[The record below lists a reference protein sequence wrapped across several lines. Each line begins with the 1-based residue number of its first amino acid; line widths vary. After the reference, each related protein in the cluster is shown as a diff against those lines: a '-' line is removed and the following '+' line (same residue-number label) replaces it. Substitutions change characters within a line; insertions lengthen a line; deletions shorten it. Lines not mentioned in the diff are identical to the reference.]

1 MGMKLVAIYNTWGD
15 FDLLQHSI
23 KNIRPLVDAIIV
35 VFSRTSNY
43 GEQLI
48 GKDGSAVDT
57 WLDHGDAPVW
67 FVRKEPDAKL
77 NPMQNETD
85 KRNFGLEYARSMK
98 RFTHFLTIDADE
110 LYEHE
115 PFLKEKER
123 FNDPGIKGLVCLCQ
137 TYFKSPKL
145 TIGLDRT
152 LVPFIHELTP
162 TIQHAFNRSYP
173 FAWKGRDI
181 FIDPTRSLNINSGV
195 EMSGLIM
202 HHYSWI
208 RKDIE
213 IKIRNSTA
221 RANIERSTIRKD
233 FAQAKEGYYC
243 EFYGKTL
250 IRASVDFNIPEFDV
264 SDIQPPAPET
274 WPTPKDS

>member
-1 MGMKLVAIYNTWGD
+1 MKLVAIYNTWGD

-43 GEQLI
+43 GEELV
-48 GKDGSAVDT
+48 GKDGSNIDE
-57 WLDHGDAPVW
+57 WLDAGCPVW
-67 FVRKEPDAKL
+67 FVRKEPDNKI

-85 KRNFGLEYARSMK
+85 KRNFGLDFAKSMK

-123 FNDPGIKGLVCLCQ
+123 FNNSNIKGLVCLCQ
-137 TYFKSPKL
+137 TYFKSPTL

-173 FAWKGRDI
+173 FAWRGRDI
-181 FIDPTRSLNINSGV
+181 FIDPTRSLNISSGV

-202 HHYSWI
+202 HHYSWV

-221 RANIERSTIRKD
+221 RANIERSTLRKD
-233 FAQAKEGYYC
+233 FALAKEGYFVEY
-243 EFYGKTL
+243 YGKTL

-264 SDIQPPAPET
+264 PDIQKPLAAETSPQPE
-274 WPTPKDS
+274 DS